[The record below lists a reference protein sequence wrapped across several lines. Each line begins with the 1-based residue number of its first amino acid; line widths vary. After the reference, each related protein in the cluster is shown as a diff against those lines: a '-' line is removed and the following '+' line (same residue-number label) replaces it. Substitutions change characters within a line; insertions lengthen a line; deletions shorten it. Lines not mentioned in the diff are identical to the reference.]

1 MKFGKFIKLLSDLI
15 FYTGLAV
22 AGIFL
27 VLHFKGIKPF
37 SFFVVTSGSMEPA
50 IHTGSIVIVTPQK
63 NYSLGDVV
71 TFYSGANKKNT
82 STHRIVGINDKLIR
96 TLGDANEEP
105 DPSLTTLDNIVG
117 KVLFSIPL
125 LGYLAAFAKTPKG
138 FILLVIVPATI
149 VIYEELKGLFFEAKG
164 FIKKKSSP
172 KPSSSDSP
180 FKPVVLLPVFFA
192 SLVFGSLTVS
202 YFIDHETSAGNVL
215 ARSAP
220 TITPSS
226 TPTPSTPTPTP
237 NPGEPFVDSVASVTG
252 TFGHC
257 CDTNDLSS
265 SALVAASLI
274 TGAPDSPP
282 AQNFI
287 QLSDNAV
294 LTASFD
300 NNKAVDGSG
309 TDIRIHIYD
318 NQFPGS
324 ALIEVSSDCNTYST
338 AGIHD
343 DTVDVDVDLSS
354 VVPSLTQVQ
363 CVRITDLVDPN
374 DPFPTLGFDLDA
386 IEAINSISTP

>member
-1 MKFGKFIKLLSDLI
+1 
-15 FYTGLAV
+15 
-22 AGIFL
+22 
-27 VLHFKGIKPF
+27 
-37 SFFVVTSGSMEPA
+37 
-50 IHTGSIVIVTPQK
+50 
-63 NYSLGDVV
+63 
-71 TFYSGANKKNT
+71 
-82 STHRIVGINDKLIR
+82 
-96 TLGDANEEP
+96 
-105 DPSLTTLDNIVG
+105 
-117 KVLFSIPL
+117 
-125 LGYLAAFAKTPKG
+125 
-138 FILLVIVPATI
+138 
-149 VIYEELKGLFFEAKG
+149 
-164 FIKKKSSP
+164 
-172 KPSSSDSP
+172 
-180 FKPVVLLPVFFA
+180 
-192 SLVFGSLTVS
+192 
-202 YFIDHETSAGNVL
+202 
-215 ARSAP
+215 
-220 TITPSS
+220 
-226 TPTPSTPTPTP
+226 
-237 NPGEPFVDSVASVTG
+237 
-252 TFGHC
+252 
-257 CDTNDLSS
+257 
-265 SALVAASLI
+265 VAASLI